1 MKPVKI
7 WIIDEEWP
15 DYEHET
21 ALLKQELPGCEI
33 RYSDYDYEH
42 DLEEFG
48 KYADIILAQ
57 IYVKL
62 NAAVIDKLECCKG
75 IAVYGGGYDRV
86 DIKAA
91 RAKGI
96 SVTNVHG
103 YCTEDI
109 ADYVAAAIYSVCK
122 PLSNYNDSITQGLWG
137 AQAVKNNI
145 AQRVS
150 AKTLFIAGFGT
161 IGREV
166 AKKAQQLGLN
176 VLVYDPFVSQDTMLA
191 ADVTPVTLCNGFKQ
205 ADFISIH
212 IICTDATT
220 NLITSKY
227 FSLMKKTAYIINTA
241 RGKIL
246 NEQDLITAVENGE
259 IAGAFLD
266 VVTIEPPT
274 GQEKIFHTKNITV
287 TPHIC
292 YISQESYKELKERTA
307 RNAVKMLHG
316 EIPADLVN

>member
-1 MKPVKI
+1 MNPIKI

-15 DYEHET
+15 EYEYET
-21 ALLKQELPGCEI
+21 ALLQKELPGCEI
-33 RYSDYDYEH
+33 HYSDYNYKQ
-42 DLEEFG
+42 DLEAFG
-48 KYADIILAQ
+48 QYADIILAQ
-57 IYVKL
+57 IYVNIDAPVINKL
-62 NAAVIDKLECCKG
+62 QYCKG

-86 DIKAA
+86 DIEAA

-109 ADYVAAAIYSVCK
+109 ADYVAAAIYSACK
-122 PLSNYNDSITQGLWG
+122 PLNNYTDTIMQGLWG

-150 AKTLFIAGFGT
+150 ARILFIAGFGI

-166 AKKAQQLGLN
+166 AKKAQQLGLK
-176 VLVYDPFVSQDTMLA
+176 VLAYDPFVSQNTMLA
-191 ADVTPVTLCNGFKQ
+191 ADVTPVSLADGFKQ

-212 IICTDATT
+212 IICNDNTT
-220 NLITSKY
+220 NMITKKF
-227 FSLMKKTAYIINTA
+227 FSLMKRTAYIINTA
-241 RGKIL
+241 RGKII
-246 NEQDLITAVENGE
+246 NEQDLITAVENKK

-274 GQEKIFHTKNITV
+274 GKEKIFHTKNITV

-307 RNAVKMLHG
+307 RNAIKMLRG

>member
-15 DYEHET
+15 EYEYET
-21 ALLKQELPGCEI
+21 ALLKKELPSCEI
-33 RYSDYDYEH
+33 HYSDYNYIQ
-42 DLEEFG
+42 DLDSFG
-48 KYADIILAQ
+48 RYADIILAQ
-57 IYVKL
+57 IYVNIDATVINKL
-62 NAAVIDKLECCKG
+62 QCCKG
-75 IAVYGGGYDRV
+75 IAVYGGGYDRI

-122 PLSNYNDSITQGLWG
+122 PLNNYNHAIAHGLWG
-137 AQAVKNNI
+137 AQSIKDNI
-145 AQRVS
+145 ARRIS
-150 AKTLFIAGFGT
+150 ARTLFIAGFGI

-166 AKKAQQLGLN
+166 AKKAQQLGLK
-176 VLVYDPFVSQDTMLA
+176 VLAYDPFVSQDTMLA
-191 ADVTPVTLCNGFKQ
+191 ADVTPVSLADGFEQ
-205 ADFISIH
+205 SDFISIH

-220 NLITSKY
+220 NLITDKY

-246 NEQDLITAVENGE
+246 NEHDLINAVENKT

-307 RNAVKMLHG
+307 HNAIKMLHG